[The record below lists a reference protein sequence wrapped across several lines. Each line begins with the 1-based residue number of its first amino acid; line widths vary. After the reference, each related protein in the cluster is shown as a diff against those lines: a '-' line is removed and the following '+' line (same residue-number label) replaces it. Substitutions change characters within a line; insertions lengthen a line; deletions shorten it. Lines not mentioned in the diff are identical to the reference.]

1 MNKSIASLKFTK
13 YFVLFTIIITL
24 LTTFLT
30 ITDFLSSPIRTGLWT
45 FTNRGLYYFLVYV
58 IQCIIL
64 LTILINSYQLMK
76 KVDVADYF
84 NTINH
89 DKLFLIATLTISF
102 GAFNLVKKYLNAPV
116 EYLILLDT
124 TVETNLL
131 LFILGIVI
139 ITSLFIYEASS
150 KIKEEH
156 DLTI

>member
-1 MNKSIASLKFTK
+1 M
-13 YFVLFTIIITL
+13 
-24 LTTFLT
+24 
-30 ITDFLSSPIRTGLWT
+30 
-45 FTNRGLYYFLVYV
+45 
-58 IQCIIL
+58 
-64 LTILINSYQLMK
+64 
-76 KVDVADYF
+76 
-84 NTINH
+84 
-89 DKLFLIATLTISF
+89 
-102 GAFNLVKKYLNAPV
+102 VKKYLNAPV

>member
-1 MNKSIASLKFTK
+1 
-13 YFVLFTIIITL
+13 
-24 LTTFLT
+24 
-30 ITDFLSSPIRTGLWT
+30 
-45 FTNRGLYYFLVYV
+45 
-58 IQCIIL
+58 
-64 LTILINSYQLMK
+64 MK

-102 GAFNLVKKYLNAPV
+102 GAFNLVKKYLNVPV